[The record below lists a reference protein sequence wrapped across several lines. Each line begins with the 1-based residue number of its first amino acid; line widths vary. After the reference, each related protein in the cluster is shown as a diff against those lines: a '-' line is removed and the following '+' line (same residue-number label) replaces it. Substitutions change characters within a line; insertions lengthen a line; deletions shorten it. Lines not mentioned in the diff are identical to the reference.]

1 MVLTDRDVIRVAEAD
16 EGFLIFDVLDDA
28 LERAAG
34 AADVAVGRVIT
45 LIYSTECAGGCAC
58 PV

>member
-1 MVLTDRDVIRVAEAD
+1 MDLTEKDVIRVAEID
-16 EGFLIFDVLDDA
+16 EELFIFDASDEA
-28 LERAAG
+28 MERAAG
-34 AADVAVGRVIT
+34 AADSYGRVVT